1 MGKNIDFK
9 EHVNKF
15 QERERSKNLFQN
27 FMNEL
32 EKDID
37 LAGILQNDRI
47 KEEYSFQILTT
58 CLYFASVNNCIPH

>member
-37 LAGILQNDRI
+37 LAGIL
-47 KEEYSFQILTT
+47 
-58 CLYFASVNNCIPH
+58 

>member
-47 KEEYSFQILTT
+47 KEEYRFLD
-58 CLYFASVNNCIPH
+58 FK